1 METVIASLIS
11 AGLALI
17 GTVITVN
24 ASQRKTQEAVENTM
38 KTELAVMNNELK
50 HLREEV
56 EKHNN
61 FAVRV
66 PRLEEAMQ
74 AAKDDIHTLQ
84 QFHLQTWYNH
94 SDLNIQSL
102 IHF

>member
-66 PRLEEAMQ
+66 PRLKKLCRLLKMIFILCSSSIFTRELLR
-74 AAKDDIHTLQ
+74 AALGCE
-84 QFHLQTWYNH
+84 FYR
-94 SDLNIQSL
+94 
-102 IHF
+102 

>member
-38 KTELAVMNNELK
+38 KTELAVMNNEL
-50 HLREEV
+50 
-56 EKHNN
+56 
-61 FAVRV
+61 
-66 PRLEEAMQ
+66 
-74 AAKDDIHTLQ
+74 
-84 QFHLQTWYNH
+84 
-94 SDLNIQSL
+94 
-102 IHF
+102 

>member
-38 KTELAVMNNELK
+38 KTELAVMNNEIK

-61 FAVRV
+61 FAERV
-66 PRLEEAMQ
+66 PTLEAEMKT
-74 AAKDDIHTLQ
+74 AKDDIHTLQ
-84 QFHLQTWYNH
+84 KFHLH
-94 SDLNIQSL
+94 A
-102 IHF
+102 

>member
-84 QFHLQTWYNH
+84 QFHLH
-94 SDLNIQSL
+94 S
-102 IHF
+102 